1 MKYLKQAG
9 IILFIS
15 FAGEL
20 IHSLVPLPVPAS
32 IYGLIIM
39 LVMLLTGV
47 LRISSIRETSA
58 FLIDIM
64 PVMFIPAATGL
75 MTSWGIIKSRIWVY
89 LIITVVS
96 LAAVMIVSGRVG
108 FLPIQVVPQRF
119 FKSLSC

>member
-1 MKYLKQAG
+1 M
-9 IILFIS
+9 
-15 FAGEL
+15 
-20 IHSLVPLPVPAS
+20 VPLPVPAS

-96 LAAVMIVSGRVG
+96 LAAVMIVSGRVT
-108 FLPIQVVPQRF
+108 QRVIRTEA
-119 FKSLSC
+119 KK